1 MVRTLQPWFVEIF
14 FILEFKHEARSR
26 KHKKHNCLFHPK
38 TINWSFEIMLYQCL
52 ECDKTY
58 KKPSLLAQHARSHT
72 NNRPFSC
79 LLCKETF
86 LRKDHL
92 KRHALKHLP
101 NDDKPFQCKLCKK
114 GFNLSQHLSRHEKT
128 HVPTFQCT
136 FADCNETFSWP
147 QSLKAH
153 IKWVHHKDEQKCHFC
168 SKRFTRKDRLSLH
181 VDRHHGDQV
190 VNRFS
195 CTHQGCFQSFKDCH
209 KLREHET
216 QAHGDETFSFTF
228 SKPYRY
234 SCLRDPTNSDE
245 VPPIMNAW
253 RCRNCDS
260 NVFSEKEHLLNHYNK
275 VHNYVPYWLA
285 VEDTAVLVPT
295 RRIVVGKEFAF
306 PEDDKITGEILTQ
319 RMNLEA
325 HIVRQHRSNQLMNIT
340 SGNHLSTLIASNYDV
355 RPIRCTFK
363 HCNRCFRRQYDLRR
377 HLKWHYYYKERMG
390 ISLGQAESS
399 SDTANS

>member
-1 MVRTLQPWFVEIF
+1 
-14 FILEFKHEARSR
+14 
-26 KHKKHNCLFHPK
+26 
-38 TINWSFEIMLYQCL
+38 MLYQCL

-114 GFNLSQHLSRHEKT
+114 GFSLSQHLSRHEKT
-128 HVPTFQCT
+128 HVPTFKCT

-153 IKWVHHKDEQKCHFC
+153 IKWVHNKDEQKCRFC
-168 SKRFTRKDRLSLH
+168 HKFFTRKDRLSQH
-181 VDRHHGDQV
+181 VDRHHADQI

-195 CTHQGCFQSFKDCH
+195 CSHQGCFQNFKDYR

-216 QAHGDETFSFTF
+216 ETHINETFSLTF

-234 SCLRDPTNSDE
+234 SLLCDPTNSDDSSS
-245 VPPIMNAW
+245 IMSAW

-260 NVFSEKEHLLNHYNK
+260 TVFSEKEHLLDHYNK

-285 VEDTAVLVPT
+285 VEDTTVLMST
-295 RRIVVGKEFAF
+295 RRKLVGKEIVF
-306 PEDDKITGEILTQ
+306 PKDNTITGEILNQ
-319 RMNLEA
+319 KMNLKA
-325 HIVRQHRSNQLMNIT
+325 HKIHQHGPNQLVNSF
-340 SGNHLSTLIASNYDV
+340 SGNHLSTLIASNYDMKAMK
-355 RPIRCTFK
+355 PISCTFK
-363 HCNRCFRRQYDLRR
+363 HCNRSFRRQYDLRR
-377 HLKWHYYYKERMG
+377 HLRWHYYYKERMG
-390 ISLGQAESS
+390 TALGQAESL